1 MKILNKFI
9 IAVCV
14 VLMISCLSIIKT
26 YAMDSQIQVAAV
38 SPLDLGN
45 MLNKANAFKN
55 AGAGN
60 VKITIGDAERQLLP
74 MGPILIAAASIILVI
89 VTGIMG
95 IKFIMADPKE
105 KGKLKQQMIGLVV
118 AIVVVYGATG
128 IWIFARSVLEGL

>member
-1 MKILNKFI
+1 MRLVNKIVISI
-9 IAVCV
+9 ISIII
-14 VLMISCLSIIKT
+14 ISCIGTIKV
-26 YAMDSQIQVAAV
+26 YAVEVENEVQVSNLNIV
-38 SPLDLGN
+38 D
-45 MLNKANAFKN
+45 MLNKANTFKN
-55 AGAGN
+55 VGSGN
-60 VKITIGDAERQLLP
+60 EKISIRDAEEQLLP
-74 MGPILIAAASIILVI
+74 MGPILIAAASIVLVI